1 MRGIWSMTGVPEVRA
16 ELADLDSGPQP
27 NCECVATAS

>member
-16 ELADLDSGPQP
+16 ELADLGGPQP